1 MGAGGEDRSP
11 QLSWSGFPEGTKS
24 FAVTVYDPDAPTA
37 SGFWHWAVAN
47 IPASVT
53 ELPSGA
59 GDKDTP
65 ALPEGAVQLRNDG
78 GFAGYVGA
86 APPSGHGPH
95 RYFVVVHAVDTETLD
110 VDRRRDARRPR
121 LQPVLPHAGPRH
133 ARRRP
138 TRRDSDGPRQPGEPQ
153 PAAGRSATAGGGQ
166 AGEADPLVDPGH
178 VVVAGGEEHQV
189 RGLPGVRDQ
198 RRGDARRRARG
209 RAAAAGSP
217 RRRPR

>member
-1 MGAGGEDRSP
+1 MPDRPTPPDPYEFLAQVPSFTVTSSDVSDGGVLPMPQVSGVMGAGGEDRSP

-59 GDKDTP
+59 GDKDSPNLP
-65 ALPEGAVQLRNDG
+65 AGAVQLRNDG

-95 RYFVVVHAVDTETLD
+95 RYFIVVHAVDTDALD
-110 VDRRRDARRPR
+110 VSADTTPAVLGFNLSFHTLAR
-121 LQPVLPHAGPRH
+121 
-133 ARRRP
+133 
-138 TRRDSDGPRQPGEPQ
+138 
-153 PAAGRSATAGGGQ
+153 AT
-166 AGEADPLVDPGH
+166 LV
-178 VVVAGGEEHQV
+178 ATYEQ
-189 RGLPGVRDQ
+189 
-198 RRGDARRRARG
+198 
-209 RAAAAGSP
+209 S
-217 RRRPR
+217 